1 MRGACFSL
9 YTCFMR
15 ESDRIFLETLRA
27 GVGSTVDE
35 STWGLVEKQ
44 VAESG
49 VRGLTGS
56 ARMVVESLVAKHG
69 GSSHNQKTHAAGGGG
84 GGGESSSGG
93 SKGGSGGKGSVGTDD
108 PPGKPMGLTQAAD
121 KVKTLRR
128 NEAVNASQV
137 LNADMRE
144 ATVNSPN
151 LPKGSKATV
160 LATGIEAGGE
170 RFAYVAFSKPTTYT
184 FGDNKNVSDV
194 HLVSESELSFSD

>member
-1 MRGACFSL
+1 
-9 YTCFMR
+9 MR
-15 ESDRIFLETLRA
+15 ESDRIFLEALRA

-35 STWGLVEKQ
+35 STWGVVEKQ

-69 GSSHNQKTHAAGGGG
+69 GSSHNQKTHASGG

-93 SKGGSGGKGSVGTDD
+93 SKSGGGAGGSVGTDG

-128 NEAVNASQV
+128 NEAVTPEQV

-160 LATGIEAGGE
+160 LATGIEAGGDK
-170 RFAYVAFSKPTTYT
+170 FAYVAFSKPTTYT

-194 HLVSESELSFSD
+194 HMVFESELSFSD

>member
-1 MRGACFSL
+1 
-9 YTCFMR
+9 MR

-35 STWGLVEKQ
+35 STWGVVEKQ

-56 ARMVVESLVAKHG
+56 ARMVIESLVAKHG
-69 GSSHNQKTHAAGGGG
+69 SHNQASHNPHTG

-93 SKGGSGGKGSVGTDD
+93 SKSGGGSGGSVGTDG

-128 NEAVNASQV
+128 NEAVTPEQV

-160 LATGIEAGGE
+160 LATGIEAGGD

-194 HLVSESELSFSD
+194 HMVFESELSFSD